1 MASFLENAY
10 SLVHLDNTADQ
21 PTVQELKLQLEKGN
35 DETKVETMKRIITI
49 MLNGDPMSQLLM
61 HIIRFVMPSKSK
73 PLKKLLY
80 FYYEICPKHD
90 ANGKLKQEMILVC
103 NGIRNDLQH
112 PNEYIRG
119 NTLRFLCKLREPELI
134 EPLLSSARS
143 CLEHR
148 HAYVRKNAVW
158 AVASIFQHSESLIPD
173 APELIQTFLESE
185 TDSTC
190 KRNAFAALMSISHQK
205 ALEYLGTTFDSIP
218 NTDELLQLAE
228 LEFIRKD
235 AVQNTQN
242 KGKYLRLIFDLL
254 EASTSTVVYEAATS
268 LTALT
273 SNPVA
278 VKAAAGKLI
287 ELCIKEAD
295 NNVKLIVLDRVDQ
308 LRSRNEG
315 VLDDLTME
323 ILRVLSSPDIDVRR
337 KALGIALE
345 MVSSKNVEEVVMLLK
360 KELGKTVDE
369 QYEKNSEYRQLLI
382 QSIHHCA
389 IKFSEIAASVVDL
402 LMDFIADFNNNSAVD
417 VISFVKEVVEKFP
430 KLRASIVD
438 RLVST
443 LSEVRA
449 GKVYRGVLWVVG
461 EYSLE
466 EKDIREAW
474 KRIRSSLGE
483 IPILASE
490 QRLLDEVP
498 DETALKEQVNGH
510 TKPSAPT
517 GSRKVLADGTYAT
530 ESALTSESAAA
541 ARLEAVKAAQ
551 KPPLRQLIL
560 DGDYYLATVLS
571 STLTKLVM
579 RHSEVSQ
586 DVARTNALRAEAML
600 IMISIIRVGQSQFVK
615 APIDEDSIDRIMC
628 CVRSLSEFSQR
639 KELET
644 TFLEDTRK
652 AFRDM
657 VQVED
662 KKRAAKEA
670 VEKAKTAVQVDD
682 AIPIRQFTKKSG
694 LEGAEEMELDLAK
707 ATGGDSTVETVA
719 SKLSRVVQLTGFSD
733 PVYAEA
739 YVTVHQFDI
748 VLDVLLV
755 NQTLETLQNLS
766 VEFATLGDLKVVER
780 PTTHNLGPR
789 DFLNVQATVKVSSTD
804 TGVIFGNIVYD
815 GASSTET
822 HVVILNDIH
831 ADIMDYIQPAHC
843 TETQFRTMWTEF
855 EWENKVNINSKAKSL
870 REFLK
875 QLMESTN
882 MACLTPEASLKGDC
896 RFLSAN
902 LYARSVFGEDA
913 LANLSIEK
921 EGEDGPI
928 TGFVVMASSDGAT
941 RPSFNADQPDS
952 QSQLLQPESTLTV
965 GQSVTLTLGN
975 DALVIVDDRSTQKPD
990 HGCCGLLSNSK
1001 TKETQSIALYNIL
1014 HAEVSS
1020 AGLTITYADPVTKHD
1035 VTVGAL
1041 QYTIAD
1047 EDKAKAETF
1056 AARLLDLAYGNAKR
1070 YRRFKVLINPF
1081 GGKGIASRLYH
1092 QYAAPI
1098 LAAAHCVVEVEE
1110 TTHGGHATEIAEQ
1123 IDIDAYDAIV
1133 CCSGDGL
1140 PYEVFNGL
1148 AKKPNAREALSK
1160 LAVAMIPGGSG
1171 NAMAWNLCGTGSV
1184 SVAALAIVK
1193 GVRTPIDLVSV
1204 TQGKTRTLSFLSQ
1217 SFGIVA
1223 ESDLGTD
1230 NIRWMGAH
1238 RFTYGFLVR
1247 LMQRTVWPCDLA
1259 IKVEI
1264 DDKKAIKEHYRKY
1277 AAGEPPR
1284 RPSEDT
1290 VAGSGGL
1297 PDLKYGTVLD
1307 ELPQDWE
1314 VVPGESMGNFYAGNM
1329 AIMSADTNFFPASL
1343 PNDGLI
1349 DVVTID
1355 GTISRLTSLK
1365 MMTEIPEGGFF
1376 DMPDVR
1382 IRKASAYRLTP
1393 REKEGYISVDGER
1406 IPFEPFQ
1413 VEVHRGLGTV
1423 LSKSGHLYEAEGPRP

>member
-1 MASFLENAY
+1 MASYLENAY
-10 SLVHLDNTADQ
+10 SLVHMDNTADQ
-21 PTVQELKLQLEKGN
+21 PTLQELRLQLEKGN
-35 DETKVETMKRIITI
+35 DETKLDTMRTIITI
-49 MLNGDPMSQLLM
+49 LLNGNPMPDILM

-73 PLKKLLY
+73 QLKKLLY

-90 ANGKLKQEMILVC
+90 SSGKLKQEMILVC

-148 HAYVRKNAVW
+148 HAYVRKNAAW
-158 AVASIFQHSESLIPD
+158 AVASIFQHSEPLIPD
-173 APELIQTFLESE
+173 APELLQTFLESE

-190 KRNAFAALMSISHQK
+190 KRNAFAALASISHQK
-205 ALEYLGTTFDSIP
+205 ALEYLGTTFDTIP

-228 LEFIRKD
+228 LEFLRKD
-235 AVQNTQN
+235 AVQNPQN
-242 KGKYLRLIFDLL
+242 KSRYLKLMLELL
-254 EASTSTVVYEAATS
+254 DAPTSTVVYEAATS

-278 VKAAAGKLI
+278 VKASAAKLI
-287 ELCIKEAD
+287 ELAIREAD

-308 LRSRNEG
+308 LRIRNEG
-315 VLDDLTME
+315 VLEDLTME

-345 MVSSKNVEEVVMLLK
+345 MVSSKNVEEIVMLLK
-360 KELGKTVDE
+360 KELAKTVDE
-369 QYEKNSEYRQLLI
+369 QYEQNSEYRQLLV
-382 QSIHHCA
+382 QSIHTCA

-430 KLRASIVD
+430 DLRGAIVD

-466 EKDIREAW
+466 EKDIRGAW
-474 KRIRSSLGE
+474 KKIRASLGE

-498 DETALKEQVNGH
+498 EDTTLLLQEQTNGH
-510 TKPSAPT
+510 AKTAPT

-530 ESALTSESAAA
+530 ESALTSQSAAA

-560 DGDYYLATVLS
+560 DGDYYLSTVLS

-586 DVARTNALRAEAML
+586 DIARTNALRAEAML
-600 IMISIIRVGQSQFVK
+600 IMISILRVGQSHFVK
-615 APIDEDSIDRIMC
+615 APIDEDSVDRVMT
-628 CVRSLSEFSQR
+628 CVRSLAEFSE
-639 KELET
+639 KKDLEA

-652 AFRDM
+652 AFRAM

-682 AIPIRQFTKKSG
+682 SIPIRQFTKKNTV
-694 LEGAEEMELDLAK
+694 EGAEEIEMDLVK
-707 ATGGDSTVETVA
+707 ATGGDSVVENVA

-733 PVYAEA
+733 SVYAEA

-755 NQTLETLQNLS
+755 NQTNETLQNLS

-780 PTTHNLGPR
+780 PSTHNLGPR

-804 TGVIFGNIVYD
+804 TGVIFGNIIYD

-855 EWENKVNINSKAKSL
+855 EWENKVNINSKAKTL

-882 MACLTPEASLKGDC
+882 MACLTPDASLKGDC

-921 EGEDGPI
+921 EADDGPI
-928 TGFVVMASSDGAT
+928 TGFVRIRS
-941 RPSFNADQPDS
+941 RS
-952 QSQLLQPESTLTV
+952 QGLALS
-965 GQSVTLTLGN
+965 LGS
-975 DALVIVDDRSTQKPD
+975 LK
-990 HGCCGLLSNSK
+990 GLK
-1001 TKETQSIALYNIL
+1001 
-1014 HAEVSS
+1014 
-1020 AGLTITYADPVTKHD
+1020 
-1035 VTVGAL
+1035 
-1041 QYTIAD
+1041 
-1047 EDKAKAETF
+1047 
-1056 AARLLDLAYGNAKR
+1056 
-1070 YRRFKVLINPF
+1070 
-1081 GGKGIASRLYH
+1081 
-1092 QYAAPI
+1092 
-1098 LAAAHCVVEVEE
+1098 AAA
-1110 TTHGGHATEIAEQ
+1110 A
-1123 IDIDAYDAIV
+1123 
-1133 CCSGDGL
+1133 
-1140 PYEVFNGL
+1140 
-1148 AKKPNAREALSK
+1148 
-1160 LAVAMIPGGSG
+1160 
-1171 NAMAWNLCGTGSV
+1171 
-1184 SVAALAIVK
+1184 
-1193 GVRTPIDLVSV
+1193 
-1204 TQGKTRTLSFLSQ
+1204 
-1217 SFGIVA
+1217 
-1223 ESDLGTD
+1223 
-1230 NIRWMGAH
+1230 
-1238 RFTYGFLVR
+1238 
-1247 LMQRTVWPCDLA
+1247 
-1259 IKVEI
+1259 
-1264 DDKKAIKEHYRKY
+1264 
-1277 AAGEPPR
+1277 
-1284 RPSEDT
+1284 
-1290 VAGSGGL
+1290 
-1297 PDLKYGTVLD
+1297 
-1307 ELPQDWE
+1307 
-1314 VVPGESMGNFYAGNM
+1314 
-1329 AIMSADTNFFPASL
+1329 
-1343 PNDGLI
+1343 
-1349 DVVTID
+1349 
-1355 GTISRLTSLK
+1355 
-1365 MMTEIPEGGFF
+1365 
-1376 DMPDVR
+1376 
-1382 IRKASAYRLTP
+1382 
-1393 REKEGYISVDGER
+1393 
-1406 IPFEPFQ
+1406 
-1413 VEVHRGLGTV
+1413 
-1423 LSKSGHLYEAEGPRP
+1423 